1 MVEYW
6 VELMVAQLEPLSAV
20 RWVLCWAGRRV
31 VKTVVHSAA
40 LWAELTGVKLV
51 ALTASTTAE

>member
-1 MVEYW
+1 MRWEVHW
-6 VELMVAQLEPLSAV
+6 V
-20 RWVLCWAGRRV
+20 GRRV

-40 LWAELTGVKLV
+40 LWAELTDVKLV